1 MRPTASFLSGALPL
15 ALIAAMAFTA
25 QPAAARNAS
34 PEAKLARAI
43 EGRVAGEPVDCLY
56 LRDIRSSRIIDDTAI
71 LYETTGGT
79 LYVNRPRSG
88 ETSLDSRDVMITDTH
103 SPRLCNIDV
112 VRLVESSTFM
122 QTGFVMLGD
131 FVPYRKPPRPSQSG
145 PADRLEQ

>member
-25 QPAAARNAS
+25 PPVAARSAS
-34 PEAKLARAI
+34 PEATLAKAI
-43 EGRVAGEPVDCLY
+43 EGRVAGEPVDCLN

-88 ETSLDSRDVMITDTH
+88 EKSLDSWDVMVTDTR

-112 VRLVESSTFM
+112 VRLIDSSTRM
-122 QTGFVMLGD
+122 QTGFVFLGD
-131 FVPYRKPPRPSQSG
+131 FVPYKKPKNR
-145 PADRLEQ
+145 